1 VATQIVPAP
10 VRAEDRGLSLA
21 DRLAHQAAS
30 HVRVTPEVQRA
41 VTRYVVAFAR
51 AEELLQIGDVRDW
64 TPAEFRA
71 LTDARAVMAES
82 NSLLAAAGQLHLIE
96 VSR

>member
-1 VATQIVPAP
+1 MATQIVPASAH
-10 VRAEDRGLSLA
+10 AE
-21 DRLAHQAAS
+21 HQ
-30 HVRVTPEVQRA
+30 
-41 VTRYVVAFAR
+41 
-51 AEELLQIGDVRDW
+51 GDVRDW